1 MKGTVILVVF
11 FSTFTAASILLPSP
25 MFPGN
30 VLCTMLGDSVKEYTI
45 YLSAVFNGV
54 FYGAIMWLAFVA
66 ISRRLV
72 QE

>member
-30 VLCTMLGDSVKEYTI
+30 VLCTMLGDSVKEYTT

-66 ISRRLV
+66 ISRRLA